1 MEQYSRGRRG
11 RPAKALG
18 RVTGAEVQILSAP
31 PLKKI
36 NPKRDFFPKL
46 KSEPHHQGC
55 GFLI

>member
-1 MEQYSRGRRG
+1 MKKYEGMEQYSRGRRG

-36 NPKRDFFPKL
+36 NPIRDFFN
-46 KSEPHHQGC
+46 E
-55 GFLI
+55 FIYF